1 MIQKLPVSLSDIS
14 KELYKNYKFIRFI
27 KLFNVIIFLH
37 SRKKGLIMNISMTG
51 RNLELTDALKEHIS
65 SSIETLKKFNLD
77 IISVNVVV
85 SAQTKKG
92 KEHAIVE
99 FVINL
104 AHKNT
109 IVIKQNDEDAY
120 VAIDLATN
128 RAQKSLRRLHDKVTD
143 HQKVGLNE
151 VKAQEVDV
159 KEEAEKMEDEII
171 PVELELYKPR
181 EVEDVLEDLKSS
193 DRTFEIFLDNE
204 NKTRVLYKIS
214 NNKFGLY

>member
-1 MIQKLPVSLSDIS
+1 
-14 KELYKNYKFIRFI
+14 
-27 KLFNVIIFLH
+27 
-37 SRKKGLIMNISMTG
+37 MNISMTG
-51 RNLELTDALKEHIS
+51 RNLELTDALKGHIS

-77 IISVNVVV
+77 IISVNVIV
-85 SAQTKKG
+85 SSQTKKN

-128 RAQKSLRRLHDKVTD
+128 RAQKSLRRLHDRATD

-151 VKAQEVDV
+151 LKAQEVDV

-181 EVEDVLEDLKSS
+181 EVEDVLEDLKAS
-193 DRTFEIFLDNE
+193 DKGFEIFLDNE
-204 NKTRVLYKIS
+204 NKTRVLFKMG
-214 NNKFGLY
+214 NKKFGLY